1 MDIRGEGRSCRN
13 DTTGGGKEQMSS
25 KGNYIYIHIFFSI
38 CGLVFHQQKF
48 DNRKS
53 VVRETEAQYWEVLT
67 LDYMTEE
74 SDDESDP
81 NCIVEHK
88 LPWRS
93 NGKCGMHA
101 V

>member
-1 MDIRGEGRSCRN
+1 M
-13 DTTGGGKEQMSS
+13 
-25 KGNYIYIHIFFSI
+25 
-38 CGLVFHQQKF
+38 
-48 DNRKS
+48 
-53 VVRETEAQYWEVLT
+53 VRETEAQYWEALT

-74 SDDESDP
+74 SDDETDP